1 MTGEQPGIEQ
11 LVDEWIR
18 SAAAFLRD
26 HPAGCVIAPDAL
38 EKLITTR
45 EKMLAPIEARRE
57 ELAARRELA
66 ARLVEV
72 EQELARRVEEDL
84 ERRRADLDDMG
95 RMRASLEAYRGSR
108 DDQRNLGRR
117 SRYFD
122 SRS

>member
-1 MTGEQPGIEQ
+1 MSSGAPDIDR

-26 HPAGCVIAPDAL
+26 HPAGTVIHPDDL
-38 EKLITTR
+38 EKLISTR

-66 ARLVEV
+66 ARLMEV
-72 EQELARRVEEDL
+72 EQELERRVEEDL

-108 DDQRNLGRR
+108 EDQRNLGRR

>member
-1 MTGEQPGIEQ
+1 MSSGAPDIDR

-26 HPAGCVIAPDAL
+26 HPAGTVIHPEDL
-38 EKLITTR
+38 EKLISTR

-66 ARLVEV
+66 ARLMEV
-72 EQELARRVEEDL
+72 EQELERRVEEDL

-108 DDQRNLGRR
+108 EDQRNLGRR